1 MHEAP
6 AKALAIEIKDEARRV
21 GFSLVGITSPDP
33 PAHLEVYRAWLSEG
47 HHAGMAY
54 MNREDARQHR
64 ADPRSIL
71 PECRAIIVLAA
82 NYLPGN
88 TARDRMASHLQIAS
102 YALGDDYHI
111 VLPERMRRLV
121 EFVQERLGRD
131 VRHKI
136 YTDTGPLLERELAQR
151 AGLGWIGKNS
161 CLIHPR
167 LGSYFVLGE
176 ILLDVP
182 LPIDAPY
189 AYDRCGTCSRCI
201 DACPTQCI
209 LPDRTLDSR
218 KCIAYWTIEARD
230 AIALDV
236 RSQIGD
242 WLFGCDVCQQVCPFN
257 ITFARPSEDPAF
269 QIRESLAGATLEQF
283 LQLLP
288 HGWRRRF
295 KESPLLRAR
304 RRGLVRNAA
313 VVAGNAEAPAFVPQ
327 LTVLLQQDPEPLVR
341 SHAAWALGRIRSP
354 QALSVLRA
362 AHSGEKSPEVIEAI
376 EAALRDSWPFTLD
389 SRK

>member
-6 AKALAIEIKDEARRV
+6 AKALAAEIKDEAKRA
-21 GFSLVGITSPDP
+21 GFSLAGITSPDP
-33 PAHLEVYRAWLSEG
+33 PAHLEVYEAWLSEG

-54 MNREDARQHR
+54 MNREDARQRR
-64 ADPRSIL
+64 ADPRTIL
-71 PECRAIIVLAA
+71 PECQAIIVLAA
-82 NYLPGN
+82 DYLPKAAFRETSN
-88 TARDRMASHLQIAS
+88 FQIAS

-121 EFVQERLGRD
+121 LFIQERLGRE
-131 VRHKI
+131 VKHKI

-182 LPIDAPY
+182 LPVDEPFST
-189 AYDRCGTCSRCI
+189 DRCGTCTRCI
-201 DACPTQCI
+201 DACPTECI
-209 LPDRTLDSR
+209 LPNRTLDGR
-218 KCIAYWTIEARD
+218 KCISYWTIEAKD
-230 AIALDV
+230 EIALDI
-236 RSQIGD
+236 RPQIGD
-242 WLFGCDVCQQVCPFN
+242 WLFGCDLCQQVCPYN
-257 ITFARPSEDPAF
+257 KTFAKPSEDPAF
-269 QIRESLAGATLEQF
+269 QIRESLAGATLGQF
-283 LQLLP
+283 LQLQP
-288 HGWRRRF
+288 DDWRRRF
-295 KESPLLRAR
+295 KQSPLLRAR

-313 VVAGNAEAPAFVPQ
+313 VVAGNAEDPAFVPE
-327 LTVLLQQDPEPLVR
+327 LIVLLRQDPEALVR

-354 QALSVLRA
+354 QALTGLRA
-362 AHSGEKSPEVIEAI
+362 ARSSEKSPEVIETI
-376 EAALRDSWPFTLD
+376 ETALRDSWSFTLD